1 VAAILLSALAGL
13 VFLVCAGAVF
23 LKWGWKSFYP
33 VGALSL
39 AAGVAAAWAGQRYL
53 AEYLT
58 VVLAPVIIG
67 TVAGMT
73 FRIRRTLQFFLL
85 VTPVALAIVFTAN
98 YYFLKVYKNTD
109 LIQESRQRIVEM
121 VNAAALPESEKR
133 EFMARVEESLEM
145 VRDIVP
151 FTYFLNA
158 LIGSLVCFLLLRV
171 LLERFSGKDT
181 AVIAGMEL
189 FKLNDYFIFVLIFG
203 WLIVL
208 LADRSAYY
216 PLYVAGLNCALSF
229 SVLYLLQA
237 MGIAKY
243 YMNKKGVPPF
253 ILPLVLLMIL
263 FLGMEV
269 ALFVSIIMLSVG
281 ALDFWADFRKLEA
294 QSKKQV

>member
-1 VAAILLSALAGL
+1 
-13 VFLVCAGAVF
+13 
-23 LKWGWKSFYP
+23 
-33 VGALSL
+33 
-39 AAGVAAAWAGQRYL
+39 
-53 AEYLT
+53 
-58 VVLAPVIIG
+58 
-67 TVAGMT
+67 
-73 FRIRRTLQFFLL
+73 
-85 VTPVALAIVFTAN
+85 VALAIVFTAN

-158 LIGSLVCFLLLRV
+158 LIGSLVCFFLLRV